1 MSITNPNADP
11 YDYETHTPKS
21 HPDTP
26 LDENDPHTGEPTLWD
41 FEGFTSGTPFL
52 LERPSRYITRMRRS
66 MNSLLVLPERDT
78 QESIDSRILWSPIVE
93 LPIPLA
99 QKDDTARTM
108 AAVSYP
114 FMYVPQNQPLT
125 DNMDPERYALT
136 LHVYLAATQAI
147 VYDTQHIHD
156 LYTYGVDASSFLVDD
171 ATWERAGMVADYY
184 AGALRDLNIGR
195 LTQFMLADMDNEYDA
210 WDRLMLTWGI
220 DVEDKQHPGEVS
232 ESIVVQLL
240 DRGAQASTR
249 MASMYDKVFDLSD
262 TESGT
267 VLPYNAFHEND
278 TDGL

>member
-26 LDENDPHTGEPTLWD
+26 LDENDPPTGEPTLWD

-66 MNSLLVLPERDT
+66 MNSLLALPERDT

-147 VYDTQHIHD
+147 VYDTQYIHD
-156 LYTYGVDASSFLVDD
+156 LYTYGVDAGSFRVDD
-171 ATWERAGMVADYY
+171 DIWERAGIVADYY
-184 AGALRDLNIGR
+184 ADALRDLNIGR

-232 ESIVVQLL
+232 ESIVGQLL
-240 DRGAQASTR
+240 DRGTQASTR

-262 TESGT
+262 TQSGT
-267 VLPYNAFHEND
+267 VIPYNAFHEND